1 MYSLPCVP
9 RWHVWYDV
17 VLCLL
22 SVVDGGAS
30 LHLCC
35 DMWALCSVHAQCKAW
50 CKAGGAP
57 CMTALKQKGK
67 NKPCMLRIWVHV
79 TREQYGCTCMHALHS
94 QQHAFNRPIVSSK
107 LTDVQKRG
115 EVSKCMV
122 VVLESNHYCQREP
135 SSEFSSLARNCKL
148 AHTWPQVPINP
159 AETRH

>member
-67 NKPCMLRIWVHV
+67 NKPCMLRILGACYKRAIWVH
-79 TREQYGCTCMHALHS
+79 MHACTAQPAARLQPVNS
-94 QQHAFNRPIVSSK
+94 QQ
-107 LTDVQKRG
+107 
-115 EVSKCMV
+115 
-122 VVLESNHYCQREP
+122 
-135 SSEFSSLARNCKL
+135 
-148 AHTWPQVPINP
+148 
-159 AETRH
+159 